1 MKADKRAAFTFIAAG
16 FAFSV
21 AAFLLN
27 AILATTNPTL
37 ARSLGQAIVFGNLIV
52 VVGCI
57 KLARA
62 KGRPWAW
69 GLLGILNVLG
79 AAILWYGVSDRVI
92 GQGRVS

>member
-1 MKADKRAAFTFIAAG
+1 
-16 FAFSV
+16 
-21 AAFLLN
+21 
-27 AILATTNPTL
+27 
-37 ARSLGQAIVFGNLIV
+37 
-52 VVGCI
+52 VGCI

-62 KGRPWAW
+62 KGRPWTW